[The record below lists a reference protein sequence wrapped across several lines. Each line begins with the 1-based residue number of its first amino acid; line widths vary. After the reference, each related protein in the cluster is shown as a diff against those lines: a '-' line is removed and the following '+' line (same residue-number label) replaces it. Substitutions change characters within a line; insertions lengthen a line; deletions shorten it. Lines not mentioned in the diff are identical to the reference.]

1 MMAGGHMP
9 EAPAFADIAADR
21 LQAGID
27 LRAYLR
33 GPRTSRRE
41 RASRW
46 LLPWRG
52 RRAWDLEQRR
62 TDRPGPQIS
71 PGPQQPLG
79 IRVGGRVEDR
89 LDRALLDDP
98 PRVHDCRP
106 VGKLSDH
113 AHVMGDPKE
122 PR

>member
-71 PGPQQPLG
+71 PVPQQPLG
-79 IRVGGRVEDR
+79 IRVSRSVENR
-89 LDRALLDDP
+89 LDRGLRDDKP
-98 PRVHDCRP
+98 FVHDRRP
-106 VGKLSDH
+106 VDKLTDH
-113 AHVMGDPKE
+113 APIL
-122 PR
+122 